1 MHEFFER
8 GIQMKKFIEQIKGG
22 TLLIRNKGKEQ
33 LYFKGYRDLTNQLV
47 IDKETSFPTA
57 SAGKFFIA
65 VGIMKLIEENQLS
78 LDKTIGELLS
88 FDLHSLDKGVTVKEL
103 LTHTS
108 GIPNYFNEEIMSDYS
123 QLWKNFPNYKIRT
136 SKDLLPLFIDKE
148 MQYPKGERFSYN
160 DSGFVLLGLIIEEVT
175 KKPFDQY
182 LDEVIFRPL
191 MMNNT
196 GYYELD
202 RLPKNCANA
211 YIFDKDQSVYYQN
224 IYSVDVKGTGA
235 GGAFTNATDVSK
247 FWEGLLSY
255 KLLKKETVALMFHKH
270 VELNDHGYGLGVWLD
285 NQNLPFFTGEDP
297 GVTFISWFN
306 TKEDSMITII
316 SNYKD
321 NIFAL
326 FNEIK
331 KIIN

>member
-1 MHEFFER
+1 MQE
-8 GIQMKKFIEQIKGG
+8 FIEQIKGG
-22 TLLIRNKGKEQ
+22 TLYIKNKDEEQ
-33 LYFKGYRDLTNQLV
+33 IYFKGYRDLANQLT

-65 VGIMKLIEENQLS
+65 VGIMKLVESNQLS
-78 LDKTIGELLS
+78 LDKTIGELLP
-88 FDLHSLDKGVTVKEL
+88 FDLHSIDNNVTLKEL

-108 GIPNYFNEEIMSDYS
+108 GIPNYFDEEVMSDYS
-123 QLWKNFPNYKIRT
+123 QLWIDFPNYKIRT
-136 SKDLLPLFIDKE
+136 SKDLLPLFIDKK
-148 MQYPKGERFSYN
+148 MDYPRGERFSYN
-160 DSGFVLLGLIIEEVT
+160 DSGFVLLGIIIEEVT

-182 LDEVIFRPL
+182 LDEIIFKPL
-191 MMNNT
+191 KMNNT

-211 YIFDKDQSVYYQN
+211 YIFDKNQSVYYQN

-235 GGAFTNATDVSK
+235 GGAFTNATDVRK
-247 FWEGLLSY
+247 FWDGLLSY
-255 KLLKKETVALMFHKH
+255 KLLKKETVAFMLKKH
-270 VELNDHGYGLGVWLD
+270 VELKGHGYGLGVWLD
-285 NQNLPFFTGEDP
+285 EQNFPFFTGEDP
-297 GVTFISWFN
+297 GVTFISWCN
-306 TKEDSMITII
+306 TKEDRLITII
-316 SNYKD
+316 SNYQD